1 MKDEPSG
8 APSPGAPPLAG
19 LRVLDLSRILAGP
32 WAAQALGDLG
42 ADVLKIERP
51 GTGDDTRH
59 WGPPFVARHGAD
71 PSAPPERTAA
81 YFHAA
86 NRNKRSVAIDLATP
100 DGAARVRRLAM
111 RADVVI
117 ENFRVGGAARLGL
130 DHERL
135 AAGNPRLVT
144 CSITGFGQDGPRAGE
159 PGYDAMI
166 QAASGHMSITGEPD
180 GGPQK
185 IGVALMD
192 IMTGLY
198 AAIAIQAALW
208 RRERTGRGEHIDMA
222 LMDVA
227 VGTLANQAMNY
238 LATGEAPGRLG
249 TAHPNIVPYQ
259 AFACADGA
267 VMVAVGNDAQF
278 VRLCEALG
286 LGMTAG
292 DGRFATNAGRVENRE
307 ALIAALGEAFA
318 ALPMDRAIALL
329 NQASV
334 PCGPVN
340 TIDRVF
346 ADPQVRARGMALDM
360 DGVPGVRM
368 PVRFKEASLSAP
380 RPSPVLGEHG
390 RDVEDDPDWT

>member
-1 MKDEPSG
+1 MSDDATGPI
-8 APSPGAPPLAG
+8 APDTPPLSG
-19 LRVLDLSRILAGP
+19 LKVLDLSRILAGP
-32 WAAQALGDLG
+32 WAAQALADLG
-42 ADVLKIERP
+42 ADVVKIERP

-59 WGPPFVARHGAD
+59 WGPPFIERAGGEPAR
-71 PSAPPERTAA
+71 SAERSAA

-86 NRNKRSVAIDLATP
+86 NRNKRSVVIDLSDPAGR
-100 DGAARVRRLAM
+100 DRVRALAT

-130 DHERL
+130 DHATL
-135 AAGNPRLVT
+135 AARNPRLVT
-144 CSITGFGQDGPRAGE
+144 CSITGFGQDGPRAAE

-208 RRERTGRGEHIDMA
+208 RRARTGRGEHIDMA

-238 LATGEAPGRLG
+238 LASGKVPGRLG

-267 VMVAVGNDAQF
+267 IMVAVGNDAQF
-278 VRLCEALG
+278 ARLCSALG
-286 LGMTAG
+286 LEALAAET
-292 DGRFATNAGRVENRE
+292 RFATNAGRVENRDE
-307 ALIAALGEAFA
+307 LVAALGDAFG
-318 ALPMDRAIALL
+318 ALAMDRAVALL
-329 NQASV
+329 SAASV

-346 ADPQVRARGMALDM
+346 ADPQVRARGMALDTQ
-360 DGVPGVRM
+360 GVPGVRM
-368 PVRFKEASLSAP
+368 PVRFREAQLAVP
-380 RPSPVLGEHG
+380 RPSPTLGEHDG
-390 RDVEDDPDWT
+390 DVEDDPRWR